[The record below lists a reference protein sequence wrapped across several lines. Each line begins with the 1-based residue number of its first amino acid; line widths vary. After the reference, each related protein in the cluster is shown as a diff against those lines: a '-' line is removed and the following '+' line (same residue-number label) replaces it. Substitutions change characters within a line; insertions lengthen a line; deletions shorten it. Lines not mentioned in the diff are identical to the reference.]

1 MNAKS
6 LVIIGI
12 SCIAVP
18 AWAGTPTIDQLV
30 ANPTT
35 LNAEMDRCKHLG
47 MAANDDA
54 RCQTA
59 WKAEN
64 KRFFGNGPGTY
75 TPAPV
80 TVFNNPP
87 KFDPQPNS
95 QKRHPSI
102 SSGPPNGQ

>member
-1 MNAKS
+1 MNAR
-6 LVIIGI
+6 LPAIIGI
-12 SCIAVP
+12 ICVSAPV
-18 AWAGTPTIDQLV
+18 WAAAPTIDQLA
-30 ANPTT
+30 ANPTL

-59 WKAEN
+59 WQAEN
-64 KRFFGNGPGTY
+64 KRFFGNGVTY

-80 TVFNNPP
+80 HVFNNVP

-95 QKRHPSI
+95 QKAKGDT

>member
-6 LVIIGI
+6 LVIISIFGI
-12 SCIAVP
+12 APPALAAV
-18 AWAGTPTIDQLV
+18 PTIDQLI
-30 ANPTT
+30 ANPSL

-54 RCQTA
+54 RCQAA
-59 WKAEN
+59 WQAEN

-80 TVFNNPP
+80 TVFNNTP

-95 QKRHPSI
+95 QKPHPST

>member
-64 KRFFGNGPGTY
+64 KRFLGNGVTY
-75 TPAPV
+75 TPEPVNIFRNTPDKLVPAAKQRPIPPAPAGA
-80 TVFNNPP
+80 P
-87 KFDPQPNS
+87 
-95 QKRHPSI
+95 H
-102 SSGPPNGQ
+102 G

>member
-6 LVIIGI
+6 LVVIGI
-12 SCIAVP
+12 FGIATP
-18 AWAGTPTIDQLV
+18 ALAAAPTIDQLI
-30 ANPTT
+30 ANPSL

-64 KRFFGNGPGTY
+64 KRFFGNGAGTY
-75 TPAPV
+75 TSAPVNIFRNTPDKLVPAEKQQPAP
-80 TVFNNPP
+80 PP
-87 KFDPQPNS
+87 TAGAP
-95 QKRHPSI
+95 H
-102 SSGPPNGQ
+102 G

>member
-6 LVIIGI
+6 LVVISIFGI
-12 SCIAVP
+12 ATP
-18 AWAGTPTIDQLV
+18 ALAAAPTIDQLI
-30 ANPTT
+30 ANPSL

-80 TVFNNPP
+80 TVFNNTP

-95 QKRHPSI
+95 QKPHPST

>member
-1 MNAKS
+1 MSAKS
-6 LVIIGI
+6 LVAIVIFGI
-12 SCIAVP
+12 ATPALAAV
-18 AWAGTPTIDQLV
+18 PTIDQLV
-30 ANPTT
+30 ANPTM

-47 MAANDDA
+47 MAAHDDA

-95 QKRHPSI
+95 QKPYLSI

>member
-12 SCIAVP
+12 SCIAAP
-18 AWAGTPTIDQLV
+18 AWAAPPTIDQLV
-30 ANPTT
+30 ANPTL

-47 MAANDDA
+47 MAANADT

-64 KRFFGNGPGTY
+64 KRFFGNRVTY
-75 TPAPV
+75 TPEPVNIFRNTPDKLVPAEKQRPIPPAPAG
-80 TVFNNPP
+80 
-87 KFDPQPNS
+87 
-95 QKRHPSI
+95 
-102 SSGPPNGQ
+102 GPHG